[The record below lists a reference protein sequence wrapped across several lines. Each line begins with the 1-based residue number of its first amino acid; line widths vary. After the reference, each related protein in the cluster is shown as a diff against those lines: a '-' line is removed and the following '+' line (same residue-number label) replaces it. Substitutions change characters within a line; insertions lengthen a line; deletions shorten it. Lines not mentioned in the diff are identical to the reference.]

1 MSKQF
6 EKTVLPQN
14 RMQLLVVPMSGT
26 QAVTLFVFCK
36 VGSRFERSSINGVS
50 HYIEHLMFKGTT
62 RRPTTL
68 IISKELERLGAE
80 FNAFTS
86 KDHTGYYIKVAAK
99 HIEKS
104 VDILSDMLMHS
115 VFDQTEMDRERKVI
129 IEEIKMYEENPM
141 MHIDDLFEHA
151 LFGDTPLG
159 WSVAGPEKV
168 LASVPRSD
176 VMKFKEAYYQPA
188 NMVCVVAGKIDQDPK
203 ALITKYFGSY
213 ENGHTSFPQE
223 EKASLQKQSFLVQ
236 FKQTEQAQ
244 VALGFPAYSYNDKRM
259 SALEVLSTLFGGSM
273 SSRLFINVR
282 ERLGLCY
289 YIRSSVASFS
299 DTGVLS
305 IQTGVS
311 SSKISD
317 AVIAILKEVQEIT
330 RHEVADEELD
340 RAKEYMKG
348 KLILQMEASEKVAGW
363 YAQEALFMDSIK
375 TPEERLRD
383 IDAVTK
389 KDIVEVAQDIMRHE
403 RIVGACIGPI
413 KQDAFQELF
422 AKK

>member
-6 EKTVLPQN
+6 EKAVLPQN

-36 VGSRFERSSINGVS
+36 VGSRFEHASINGVS
-50 HYIEHLMFKGTT
+50 HYIEHLMFKGTE

-99 HIEKS
+99 HLEKS

-151 LFGDTPLG
+151 LYGDTPLG

-168 LASVPRSD
+168 LATVPRTD
-176 VMKFKEAYYQPA
+176 VMKFKETYYQPA
-188 NMVCVVAGKIDQDPK
+188 NMVCVIAGKIDQDPNELV
-203 ALITKYFGSY
+203 AKYFGSY
-213 ENGHTSFPQE
+213 QNGHTSFPQE
-223 EKASLQKQSFLVQ
+223 VKATLQKQNFLVQ

-259 SALEVLSTLFGGSM
+259 SALEVLSTVLGGSM

-289 YIRSSVASFS
+289 YIKSSVAAYS

-305 IQTGVS
+305 VQTGVS

-317 AVIAILKEVQEIT
+317 AVVAILKEVEAMAKN
-330 RHEVADEELD
+330 EVTDEELE

-363 YAQEALFMDSIK
+363 YAQEALFMDSIM
-375 TPEERLRD
+375 TPEERLKD

-389 KDIVEVAQDIMRHE
+389 ADVLAVAKDVLTHD

-413 KQDAFQELF
+413 KQEDFQALF